1 MSNIDNYER
10 FFQHQQ
16 RQVVGWRECSQ
27 HYHHCSTR
35 LLSLQIEVIQFKQVG
50 RA

>member
-1 MSNIDNYER
+1 MSNIDIYER

-27 HYHHCSTR
+27 HHHYCSTC
-35 LLSLQIEVIQFKQVG
+35 LLGLQIALIAVYQVS
-50 RA
+50 A

>member
-1 MSNIDNYER
+1 MSNIDIYER

-27 HYHHCSTR
+27 HHHYCPACLPR
-35 LLSLQIEVIQFKQVG
+35 LQEPLIGLKK
-50 RA
+50 R